1 MKLLKKLFGI
11 KPSGSKPASLESNI
25 LSIEKTFSRFSQHQQ
40 MVAIHEAGHV
50 IGALYMGA
58 GTPLRVQLD
67 DEYGPE
73 WSGRTKY
80 DFTDQL
86 KVYEHDQEFPTEKAN
101 IDAPDEAQTIAI
113 ARMRYGIAMAGP
125 IAQARF
131 QKVSYLH
138 IRNLKSYQGGEDIKI
153 CQVVEDEI
161 DRIGLDSFEF
171 VQKIDKEINE
181 VFHQPKVWHAIAL
194 IAQALLIAENHK
206 LTKQQIDTI
215 LAPEQLF
222 PLTP

>member
-1 MKLLKKLFGI
+1 MQHTS
-11 KPSGSKPASLESNI
+11 PKPAPTENNRP
-25 LSIEKTFSRFSQHQQ
+25 SIEETFSRFSQHQQ

-67 DEYGPE
+67 DEYGPG
-73 WSGRTKY
+73 WTGRTKY
-80 DFTDQL
+80 DFTGQL
-86 KVYEHDQEFPTEKAN
+86 KALEYDQGQSAEKTAMD
-101 IDAPDEAQTIAI
+101 IPDEVQPLAI

-138 IRNLKSYQGGEDIKI
+138 IRNLLSFKGGEDIKI
-153 CQVVEDEI
+153 CMLVEEEI

-171 VQKIDKEINE
+171 IQKLDKEINE
-181 VFHQPKVWHAIAL
+181 LFHQPKVWHAIGL

-206 LTKQQIDTI
+206 LTKEQIDSI

-222 PLTP
+222 H